1 MERLAED
8 GARADD
14 YARRLS
20 AVADELPVSLLEDIN
35 HRLGDWSLS
44 GESMGADYVRHLV
57 ENAERFVR
65 IKREV

>member
-1 MERLAED
+1 
-8 GARADD
+8 
-14 YARRLS
+14 
-20 AVADELPVSLLEDIN
+20 VADELPVILLEDIN

-65 IKREV
+65 MKKEA